1 MATPTKKP
9 GAATGKR
16 SRLYWAVPAVLVA
29 LVLVV
34 LAARLVVGL
43 PAVASFV
50 TDYPGQS
57 ALPAGAP
64 VGFPAWLAWQH
75 FLNAFFL
82 LLIIRTGWQVR
93 TTTRPS
99 GHWTRNNKGL
109 IRTRNAPTKISLEL
123 WFHLTLDAL
132 WILNG
137 LVFAVLLF
145 ATGQWMRIVPT
156 SWDVFP
162 NALSAALQYA
172 SLDWPTEDGWI
183 NYNALQLLAYFVTVF
198 LAAPLAFITGL
209 RMSSAWPKK
218 AAGLNKA
225 YPIEWARAVHFPV
238 MIYFVAHRGPRLPG
252 AHHGCTAEPE
262 PHVRGPGRR
271 RLVRLL
277 GVPGLRGRHGGRVVP
292 GPPGLPAAHRLPH
305 GQGQPLRPPGTP
317 QPGRLSRP

>member
-16 SRLYWAVPAVLVA
+16 SRLYWVVPAVLAA

-34 LAARLVVGL
+34 LAARLLVGL
-43 PAVASFV
+43 PAVASFF

-57 ALPAGAP
+57 ELPDNAP

-109 IRTRNAPTKISLEL
+109 IKTKNPPTKISLEL

-137 LVFAVLLF
+137 IVFAVLLF

-198 LAAPLAFITGL
+198 IAAPLAFITGL

-218 AAGLNKA
+218 AAGLSRA

-238 MIYFVAHRGPRLPG
+238 MIYFVAFIVVHVFLVLTTG
-252 AHHGCTAEPE
+252 ALRNLNHMY
-262 PHVRGPGRR
+262 
-271 RLVRLL
+271 
-277 GVPGLRGRHGGRVVP
+277 GVQDDDGWFGFWVFLTSVAVMI
-292 GPPGLPAAHRLPH
+292 AAWFLARPIF
-305 GQGQPLRPPGTP
+305 LRPIASLMGKV
-317 QPGRLSRP
+317 SR